1 MSRLRWYPPLVVA
14 LLIGVQIVVFTSPLT
29 YAGWFI
35 PAAAVVIAILGR
47 VTGLSW
53 DDLGLSPRT
62 MPTGLRYA
70 VVIVVIVAVVA
81 AGAVALPWTREL
93 FHNDSYPDVPAAIYA
108 ALVLIPLRTVLA
120 EEVIFRGALLGSLAR
135 LTSARVALASG
146 RTVRLL
152 ACRIVVG
159 ARRAQRRHRRH
170 RRHRT
175 PRRGGRGTDRRGR
188 HGRRRAPPGMA
199 ADAQRQ
205 PPRPDR
211 TALVGQRDR
220 CDRRGD
226 RLAVELTDQNAALPG
241 RRATRSSGA
250 GRRAS
255 GPGSAGRR
263 RRVDRRRRGR

>member
-135 LTSARVALASG
+135 LTSARVALAGQAALFGCWHVASSLGLAAHNDGIGDIVGTGSLGVVAGVLIAVVVTGGAGLLLGWLRMRSG
-146 RTVRLL
+146 SLL
-152 ACRIVVG
+152 APIALHWSVNGIG
-159 ARRAQRRHRRH
+159 AI
-170 RRHRT
+170 
-175 PRRGGRGTDRRGR
+175 
-188 HGRRRAPPGMA
+188 A
-199 ADAQRQ
+199 AAIAWQ
-205 PPRPDR
+205 
-211 TALVGQRDR
+211 L
-220 CDRRGD
+220 
-226 RLAVELTDQNAALPG
+226 N
-241 RRATRSSGA
+241 
-250 GRRAS
+250 
-255 GPGSAGRR
+255 
-263 RRVDRRRRGR
+263 